1 MYAGSSGH
9 NHWHV
14 DHGAR
19 SLLTTLA
26 RPIKSHWTECS
37 RKNGRG
43 DGADSILYSYTVQ
56 MIVYQMRERGQR
68 KHPAQIIKAG
78 GVKGWLHFRPA
89 PLDDYSPVVNMQ
101 AFLTDGQAGPELLLC
116 LTRARLRIDGVMQIA
131 GTEYFL
137 RGRKGRADRWRQS
150 WLCVPEGQ
158 EAEAVRRI
166 SLIPVRPTATG
177 FVDDED

>member
-1 MYAGSSGH
+1 
-9 NHWHV
+9 
-14 DHGAR
+14 
-19 SLLTTLA
+19 
-26 RPIKSHWTECS
+26 
-37 RKNGRG
+37 
-43 DGADSILYSYTVQ
+43 

-68 KHPAQIIKAG
+68 RHPAQILKAG

-101 AFLTDGQAGPELLLC
+101 AFLTDGQSGPELLLC

-158 EAEAVRRI
+158 EAEALRRI
-166 SLIPVRPTATG
+166 NLIAVPPSATG
-177 FVDDED
+177 FTEDDDD